1 MKLNLYCAHTKVG
14 ELSYNLNDET
24 FVFSYTEPWQ
34 LNGFL
39 LSPHIRFDIPPSSS
53 ALKKFFANLLPEGR
67 GLEDLSRYFQISKSN
82 IFGLIEKLSFD
93 TAGALFFSTNDH
105 IDQQTNLRP
114 VSLEELQ
121 ERIIQRR
128 VQSITIWDGRPR
140 LSLAGIQDKLPILF
154 HEGQFGFGEGDLC
167 STHILKFDTQNEH
180 HTVLNEYLS
189 MNLAKAA
196 GIQTAEVE
204 LLRFND
210 EAVLSVK
217 RFDRR
222 YVSDTLV
229 ERLHIV
235 DGCQMLDLSPSE
247 KYERPYGSQRDVQH
261 YRSEANFKN
270 LFALTNKCSI
280 PALAMQQMI
289 RWSLFNLIIGNY
301 DAHAKNISFFI
312 TKSKIDL
319 APFYDLLN
327 VSLYPQFAQDYSM
340 AFGDT
345 FEPDNLT
352 TYDLAEFCH
361 ACTIKPK
368 LLVQEFRKISK
379 ALSSTLSSDIFPSL
393 SITEEEK
400 SFVFAYTESVSTSLK
415 RVERIIDDLSEV
427 YQNHFS

>member
-1 MKLNLYCAHTKVG
+1 MKLNLFCAHTKVG
-14 ELSYNLNDET
+14 ELSYNPSDET
-24 FVFSYTEPWQ
+24 FSFSYEKVWIE
-34 LNGFL
+34 NGFV
-39 LSPHIRFDIPPSSS
+39 LSPHIRFDTLPSSS
-53 ALKKFFANLLPEGR
+53 TLKKFFANLLPEGKA
-67 GLEDLSRYFQISKSN
+67 LEELSRYFQISKSN

-93 TAGALFFSTNDH
+93 TAGALFFSTNTH

-128 VQSITIWDGRPR
+128 TQSITVWDGRPR

-154 HEGQFGFGEGDLC
+154 SKGQFGFGEGDLC

-180 HTVLNEYLS
+180 NTVLNEYLS
-189 MNLAKAA
+189 MQLAKVA

-210 EAVLSVK
+210 EAVLLVK

-222 YVSDTLV
+222 YVSETLV

-270 LFALTNKCSI
+270 LFALANRCSI

-312 TKSKIDL
+312 TKSKINL

-361 ACTIKPK
+361 VCTIKPK
-368 LLVQEFRKISK
+368 LLVQEFRKIAK
-379 ALSSTLSSDIFPSL
+379 ALNSALASDTFTSLTLN
-393 SITEEEK
+393 EEEK
-400 SFVFAYTESVSTSLK
+400 AFIFGYTESVSKSLT
-415 RVERIIDDLSEV
+415 RIERIIDDLNEV